1 MRCFAELFLDSM
13 LNSQRKEMQQDVEN
27 LCCWGGSLDA
37 QKIISKKK
45 SVQRIR
51 NTFQRLGAALHV
63 DVPGHIF
70 IKVVSALCSILFS
83 SILSSIL
90 GLTDISEDL
99 SVQIPMIL
107 EELLPKNGDD
117 GVLGCAVTGMQMK
130 NVKQASEMKSQLKS
144 LVWEGAKLQE
154 LCILLSISSRE
165 IADKWECGQLRDC
178 NFTQEEVLHLICAL
192 FEDNPFRQES
202 EQRILMIQ

>member
-1 MRCFAELFLDSM
+1 
-13 LNSQRKEMQQDVEN
+13 
-27 LCCWGGSLDA
+27 
-37 QKIISKKK
+37 
-45 SVQRIR
+45 
-51 NTFQRLGAALHV
+51 
-63 DVPGHIF
+63 
-70 IKVVSALCSILFS
+70 
-83 SILSSIL
+83 
-90 GLTDISEDL
+90 
-99 SVQIPMIL
+99 MIL